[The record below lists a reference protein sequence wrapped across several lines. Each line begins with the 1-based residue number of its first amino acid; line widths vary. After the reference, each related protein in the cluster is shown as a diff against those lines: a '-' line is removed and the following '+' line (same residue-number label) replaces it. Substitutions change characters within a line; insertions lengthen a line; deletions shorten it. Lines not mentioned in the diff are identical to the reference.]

1 MWTSFSKI
9 HSLSPSVLHQVL
21 GTYWSQNDIYII
33 WPENCWAPLEHVRPS
48 YLLSNN
54 RAQKLERPVEWGADD
69 DLSMP
74 LILRQ
79 NSGMRLNSFASS
91 EDYAI
96 TVRIHSPPITPLA
109 ESCVR
114 RCGCRMQNSPSSRKA
129 ITSERLR
136 QDSVNFN
143 FICRAAFHQRD
154 AWLEFPRRATKQPHF
169 LRTTSSP
176 SVR

>member
-1 MWTSFSKI
+1 MLWFW
-9 HSLSPSVLHQVL
+9 HRSPKSTHFPLVSYIKFWARIEVRM
-21 GTYWSQNDIYII
+21 IYII
-33 WPENCWAPLEHVRPS
+33 WPENCWTPLEHVRPG

-69 DLSMP
+69 DLSLP

-79 NSGMRLNSFASS
+79 NSGMRLNSFAPS

-109 ESCVR
+109 ESCGR

-129 ITSERLR
+129 ITISERDCGKTVWILI
-136 QDSVNFN
+136 SSAAPP
-143 FICRAAFHQRD
+143 FISETHD
-154 AWLEFPRRATKQPHF
+154 
-169 LRTTSSP
+169 
-176 SVR
+176 